1 MFVLNLKNNAMKQL
15 IFVSTLLIALSVNVF
30 AQDFETKRTAE
41 ERARFQT
48 EWMKQNLG
56 LSDNQLAQVDPLNLK
71 YARQMDGVKNIS
83 GKFAKLKKAKSIMDE
98 KDNELKKILNKDQCQ
113 IYQDKKEEL
122 REKMK
127 EANQQRK
134 NS

>member
-1 MFVLNLKNNAMKQL
+1 MKQL
-15 IFVSTLLIALSVNVF
+15 IFISTLLIVLSVNVF

-48 EWMKQNLG
+48 EWMKQSLG
-56 LSDNQLAQVDPLNLK
+56 LSDDQQAQVDPLNLK

-98 KDNELKKILNKDQCQ
+98 KDKELKKILNKDQYQ
-113 IYQDKKEEL
+113 LYQDKKEEL
-122 REKMK
+122 LEKMK

-134 NS
+134 NG

>member
-1 MFVLNLKNNAMKQL
+1 M
-15 IFVSTLLIALSVNVF
+15 F
-30 AQDFETKRTAE
+30 AQDFESRRTAE

-48 EWMKQNLG
+48 EWMKQNLK
-56 LSDNQLAQVDPLNLK
+56 LSDDQQTQVDPLNLK
-71 YARQMDGVKNIS
+71 YARQMNEVKSIS

-98 KDNELKKILNKDQCQ
+98 KDKELKKILNKDQYQ